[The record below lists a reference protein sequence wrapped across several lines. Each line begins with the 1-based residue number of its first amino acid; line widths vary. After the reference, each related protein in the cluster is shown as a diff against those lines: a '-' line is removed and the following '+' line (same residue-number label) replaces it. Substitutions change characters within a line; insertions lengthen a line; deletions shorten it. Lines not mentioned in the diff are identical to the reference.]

1 MTVLQRKTNRMI
13 RFIIGNILLSFVII
27 FCSCSEKG
35 AVDEK
40 QEAINSSGERTIRI
54 VFNLP
59 GDDIGAP
66 QYRDILSRIIISIRS
81 EKAGEIVS
89 YGFGMG
95 NMEMTIKV
103 KGEDS
108 IESIKRIIIVYF
120 PEADYRISKSL
131 PFIPEQ

>member
-13 RFIIGNILLSFVII
+13 RFILGNILLSFVII

-35 AVDEK
+35 AGDEK
-40 QEAINSSGERTIRI
+40 KDAINSSGVKTIRI

-66 QYRDILSRIIISIRS
+66 ENRAILNRIITSIRS
-81 EKAGEIVS
+81 EEAGEIVS

-108 IESIKRIIIVYF
+108 LESIKRIIIVDF
-120 PEADYRISKSL
+120 PKADYRISKPL
-131 PFIPEQ
+131 PFIPEH

>member
-35 AVDEK
+35 AGDEK
-40 QEAINSSGERTIRI
+40 KDAINSSGVKTIRI

-66 QYRDILSRIIISIRS
+66 EYRDILNKIITSIRS
-81 EKAGEIVS
+81 EEAGEIVS

-108 IESIKRIIIVYF
+108 LESIKRIIIVDF
-120 PEADYRISKSL
+120 PKADYRISKPL
-131 PFIPEQ
+131 PFIPEH